1 MCANGYD
8 VPDPFVPA
16 DEWEFARKRPVT
28 FASMQVCV
36 THASAIHL
44 DETFSRGELFRL
56 LDRVVVLNL
65 YRRVV

>member
-1 MCANGYD
+1 M
-8 VPDPFVPA
+8 PA
-16 DEWEFARKRPVT
+16 DEREFARKRPVT
-28 FASMQVCV
+28 LAGMQVRV

-44 DETFSRGELFRL
+44 DETFSWGELFRL